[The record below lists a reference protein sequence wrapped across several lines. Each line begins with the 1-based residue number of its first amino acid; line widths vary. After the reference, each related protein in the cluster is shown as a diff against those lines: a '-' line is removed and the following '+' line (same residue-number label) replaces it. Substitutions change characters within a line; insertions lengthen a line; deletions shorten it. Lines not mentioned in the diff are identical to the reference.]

1 MQLGGAGG
9 LLLTTLM
16 ARWGGQASMPGGG
29 SRSSNEFRAARIA
42 AEAASAQIVLGTLL
56 NLPHD
61 LAPPALGAY
70 LHLHKSHSRGLLQRP
85 ALKLILLCR
94 ISLNPCQCACSQ

>member
-1 MQLGGAGG
+1 MIQGNRSMQLGGAGG

-42 AEAASAQIVLGTLL
+42 AEAASAQIVLGAPCSKCLGNHVCWEDLL
-56 NLPHD
+56 
-61 LAPPALGAY
+61 
-70 LHLHKSHSRGLLQRP
+70 
-85 ALKLILLCR
+85 
-94 ISLNPCQCACSQ
+94 